1 MLKYKVFID
10 ICQRYFTKG
19 DKVAKNNIFLQ
30 KQMKNT
36 MAISGLVITF
46 NEEKMIGKCIDALF
60 KVCDEVI
67 IVDSFSKDRTVEI
80 AKEKGA
86 IVVKQAFLGDGPQR
100 SHGLPFCK
108 NDWILNLDADE
119 FLDDDATDYIL
130 KEKYL
135 KGDFDAFSFRVK
147 NFLGDKLI
155 DFAGWYPDHKV
166 RFFNKKTANPSDS
179 VVHQTIIATK
189 EKQVAVHIL
198 HYGWDSLEQI
208 ISKKNQYSGWDAQQ
222 LYDDGNRIWSYKPIL
237 NGIVAFLRCYFFKK
251 GFLNGLD
258 GLTIS
263 MIQGF
268 FSYMKYAKLIKI
280 QKKNKI

>member
-1 MLKYKVFID
+1 
-10 ICQRYFTKG
+10 
-19 DKVAKNNIFLQ
+19 
-30 KQMKNT
+30 
-36 MAISGLVITF
+36 MAISGLVITY

-67 IVDSFSKDRTVEI
+67 IVDSLSKDRTVEI

-86 IVVKQAFLGDGPQR
+86 IVVSQPFLGDGPQR

-119 FLDDDATDYIL
+119 FLDADAEDFIL
-130 KEKYL
+130 NGKYL
-135 KGDFDAFSFRVK
+135 VGDFDAFSFRVK
-147 NFLGDKLI
+147 NFLAEKLI

-166 RFFNKKTANPSDS
+166 RFFNKKTAAPSES
-179 VVHQTIIATK
+179 IVHQKIIATN
-189 EKQVAVHIL
+189 EKKVAVHIL
-198 HYGWDSLEQI
+198 HYGWQSLEQI
-208 ISKKNQYSGWDAQQ
+208 ISKKNQYSGWHAQQ
-222 LYDDGNRIWSYKPIL
+222 LFDQGKRVNAFKPVL
-237 NGIVAFLRCYFFKK
+237 NGLVAFIRCYFFKK
-251 GFLNGLD
+251 GFLNGID

-280 QKKNKI
+280 QKKNSK